1 MTDLAL
7 VPPERRVARSRP
19 GPVRAALAL
28 VGMATGAYLLG
39 GVAWGVVGLL
49 AAALLVWA
57 ARYRFG
63 RTYLPSHGGT
73 DHPEFRWGLVA
84 AFVAAGAYLYG
95 GWRWGVVGLLAAA
108 LLAWRRRVRQAGSS
122 LSPVENGRADSGSRP
137 V

>member
-1 MTDLAL
+1 MTAL
-7 VPPERRVARSRP
+7 VPPERRVAGSRP
-19 GPVRAALAL
+19 GPIRAALAL
-28 VGMATGAYLLG
+28 GGIATGAYLFG
-39 GVAWGVVGLL
+39 GWRWGVVGLL

-57 ARYRFG
+57 ARSRLG
-63 RTYLPSHGGT
+63 RTYVPSHGET

-95 GWRWGVVGLLAAA
+95 GWRWGFVGLLAAA

-122 LSPVENGRADSGSRP
+122 LSPAENGR

>member
-1 MTDLAL
+1 MTAL
-7 VPPERRVARSRP
+7 VPPERQVAGSRP
-19 GPVRAALAL
+19 DPIRAALAL
-28 VGMATGAYLLG
+28 AGIATGAYLFG
-39 GVAWGVVGLL
+39 GWRWGVVGLL

-57 ARYRFG
+57 ARSRLG
-63 RTYLPSHGGT
+63 RTFLPSYGET

-122 LSPVENGRADSGSRP
+122 LSPVENGRG
-137 V
+137 